1 MNSKILIVDD
11 ERSGR
16 IALEALLEGD
26 GYIFEMAENGMQALE
41 KAREFMPDVILLD
54 VMMPDMTGFEVCQ
67 TIRNDATL
75 AEIPIIMV
83 TALDDRESLLR
94 GLNSGADD
102 FITKPY
108 DRYELRARLS
118 GITRMNRYRK
128 LVEERTDLEHT
139 HQKLIA
145 AYDAT
150 IEGWSRAMEMRDSD
164 TEGHTRR
171 VTEVTL
177 LLAKALGFTEDEF
190 VHLRR
195 GAMLHDMGK
204 LSIPDAI
211 LLKPG
216 PLNDDEWATMH
227 KHPQLAY
234 DLLHP
239 VEYLRPALDIP
250 YSHHEKWDGSGYPRG
265 LKGEEIPLAARL
277 FAVVDVWDALLSDRP
292 YRAAWEKEK
301 VFAYMREQSGKYFDP
316 KVVDIFLNLMS

>member
-1 MNSKILIVDD
+1 MSSKILIVDD

-16 IALEALLEGD
+16 DALEAILEGD
-26 GYIFEMAENGMQALE
+26 GYIFEKAENGSQALE
-41 KAREFMPDVILLD
+41 KARAFMPDVILLD

-83 TALDDRESLLR
+83 TALDDRESLMR
-94 GLNSGADD
+94 GLDSGADD

-128 LVEERTDLEHT
+128 LVEERKGLEHS
-139 HQKLIA
+139 HQKLIE

-150 IEGWSRAMEMRDSD
+150 IEGWSRAMEMRDRD

-177 LLAKALGFTEDEF
+177 LLAKEFGFTDDEL
-190 VHLRR
+190 VHLKR

-204 LSIPDAI
+204 LSIPDSI
-211 LLKPG
+211 LLKTG
-216 PLNDDEWATMH
+216 SLNDDEWVIMR
-227 KHPQLAY
+227 KHPQMAY
-234 DLLHP
+234 SLLSP
-239 VEYLRPALDIP
+239 VEYLHPALDIP
-250 YSHHEKWDGSGYPRG
+250 YCHHERWDGSGYPRG
-265 LKGEEIPLAARL
+265 LKSEEIPLVARL

-301 VFAYMREQSGKYFDP
+301 VLAYIRGQSGKDFDP
-316 KVVDIFLNLMS
+316 KVVDIFLKLMG